1 MPFCIIQ
8 TLLLVSLSVNSAPQ
22 HPSNLRLDCYQPVA
36 EQRLLIRE
44 AEKDRYTLRRV
55 EFYGNQH
62 TSDPKL
68 RRRLTLNEGNF
79 FTRASLIRSLKRLS
93 SLMVIKP
100 VRLSDVK
107 IRLDHGEKLVDAV
120 ICIEERR
127 R

>member
-1 MPFCIIQ
+1 MPFRIVQ
-8 TLLLVSLSVNSAPQ
+8 TLLLVSLSVNTSTQ
-22 HPSNLRLDCYQPVA
+22 NQSDLKLDCYQPVA
-36 EQRLLIRE
+36 EQRLLMRE
-44 AEKDRYTLRRV
+44 AEKNRYTLRRV
-55 EFYGNQH
+55 ESSGNQH

-79 FTRASLIRSLKRLS
+79 FTRASLVKSLKRLS
-93 SLMVIKP
+93 ALMMIKP

-120 ICIEERR
+120 ICLEERR

>member
-1 MPFCIIQ
+1 MPLDIVQ
-8 TLLLVSLSVNSAPQ
+8 TLLLVSLSVTAAHQNQ
-22 HPSNLRLDCYQPVA
+22 SNLKLDCYQPVA
-36 EQRLLIRE
+36 EQRSLIRQ
-44 AEKDRYTLRRV
+44 AEKNRYTLRRV

-62 TSDPKL
+62 TSDPIL

-79 FTRASLIRSLKRLS
+79 FTRASLMRSLKHLS
-93 SLMVIKP
+93 ALMMIKP

-120 ICIEERR
+120 ICLEERR

>member
-1 MPFCIIQ
+1 MPVRIVQ
-8 TLLLVSLSVNSAPQ
+8 SLLLVSLSVNATPQ
-22 HPSNLRLDCYQPVA
+22 NPSNLKSDCYQPVA
-36 EQRLLIRE
+36 EQRVLIRE
-44 AEKDRYTLRRV
+44 AEKNRYTLRRV
-55 EFYGNQH
+55 EFSGNQH

-93 SLMVIKP
+93 ALMMIRP

-107 IRLDHGEKLVDAV
+107 IQLDHGEKLVDAV
-120 ICIEERR
+120 ICLKERR

>member
-1 MPFCIIQ
+1 MPFRIVQ
-8 TLLLVSLSVNSAPQ
+8 TLLLVSLSVNTSTQ
-22 HPSNLRLDCYQPVA
+22 NQSDLKLDCYQPVA
-36 EQRLLIRE
+36 EQRLLMRE
-44 AEKDRYTLRRV
+44 AEKNRYTLRRV
-55 EFYGNQH
+55 EFSGNQH

-79 FTRASLIRSLKRLS
+79 FTRASLVKSLKRLS
-93 SLMVIKP
+93 ALMMIKP

-120 ICIEERR
+120 ICLEERR